1 MPPIPQPKTAL
12 PRLEEPG
19 WLPLWISATPFRH
32 PIFLGV
38 LAIPLLADALHS
50 IKDWSLLIGPIF
62 AYCAWRKLLYVLH
75 RRLGLG
81 SRTVW
86 LLPSLFLALL
96 LTQLL
101 WWQFGEGSTEE
112 HWFTSTLPSFL
123 AGPLIGIG
131 MGLLHVGSVR
141 QRSVIVFFALL
152 ISLSWALIPISLEV
166 AVLTP
171 QHWNGQDNWFT
182 AIPLLG
188 SAANGLIL
196 GLSMMDLLH
205 LRQLSPFFTLP
216 FLLGFTIIEIRL
228 RGLPWR
234 SSLLTLAGILVF
246 LPFFNEWEYSWWD

>member
-1 MPPIPQPKTAL
+1 M
-12 PRLEEPG
+12 
-19 WLPLWISATPFRH
+19 
-32 PIFLGV
+32 
-38 LAIPLLADALHS
+38 
-50 IKDWSLLIGPIF
+50 
-62 AYCAWRKLLYVLH
+62 
-75 RRLGLG
+75 
-81 SRTVW
+81 
-86 LLPSLFLALL
+86 
-96 LTQLL
+96 
-101 WWQFGEGSTEE
+101 
-112 HWFTSTLPSFL
+112 
-123 AGPLIGIG
+123 
-131 MGLLHVGSVR
+131 
-141 QRSVIVFFALL
+141 
-152 ISLSWALIPISLEV
+152 